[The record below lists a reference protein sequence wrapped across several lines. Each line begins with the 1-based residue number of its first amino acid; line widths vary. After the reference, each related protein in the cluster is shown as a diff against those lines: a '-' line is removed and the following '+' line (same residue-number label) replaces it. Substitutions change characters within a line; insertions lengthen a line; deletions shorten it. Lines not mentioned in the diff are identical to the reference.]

1 MNKQKVL
8 FALVFLSCLL
18 FSGNSFAQSDES
30 SMVLSSI
37 GVGLHAEQYKIGEV
51 IGADYSIVAYTSTVL
66 VPINCS
72 QHFRIEPEFGILW
85 MHNKEEEES
94 NLGVSIGVGMFG
106 MFQREKVNF
115 YGGGRFMFSKAN
127 MGGYYYY
134 GGDQLDV
141 RMTII
146 RVGPAFGFEYFL
158 CSNFSIGGE
167 AGFRYG
173 FSKMKV
179 AIPNADDEESTT
191 HMLNFDSG
199 LFVRVYF

>member
-1 MNKQKVL
+1 MKIQKMF
-8 FALVFLSCLL
+8 FALVFICCFL
-18 FSGNSFAQSDES
+18 FSGISFAQSDES
-30 SMVLSSI
+30 SVVLRPV

-51 IGADYSIVAYTSTVL
+51 IGADYSVVAYTSTVL

-72 QHFRIEPEFGILW
+72 QHFRIEPEFGMLW

-106 MFQREKVNF
+106 MFQREKINL
-115 YGGGRFMFSKAN
+115 YAGGRFMFSKAE
-127 MGGYYYY
+127 MGGFYYYN
-134 GGDQLDV
+134 GDQLDV
-141 RMTII
+141 KTTII

-158 CSNFSIGGE
+158 CKNFSVGGE
-167 AGFRYG
+167 AGFRYV

-179 AIPNADDEESTT
+179 AIPVYDDVESTT
-191 HMLNFDSG
+191 HMINFDSG